1 MVLTRSTLRFGQ
13 GYDMHLIVALTV
25 MAFLAVWIPSAAIAE
40 DILIEDFQIQP
51 ETRWRFI
58 ADTVMGGVSTGQ
70 IEFVQEDGDIHAH
83 MTGSVST
90 ENNGGF
96 IQFRMEFLTPLP
108 KRTVGLRLVVRGN
121 DQRYFVHLRTSG
133 TVLPWQYYQAGFEVT
148 QEWSEVR
155 LPFTDFKASG
165 RLLRTVPR
173 PESLKSVGIVAFGRE
188 HEAEIDVREVS
199 YY

>member
-1 MVLTRSTLRFGQ
+1 MRLLAT
-13 GYDMHLIVALTV
+13 LIVMTV
-25 MAFLAVWIPSAAIAE
+25 FVICGPSAAIAE
-40 DILIEDFQIQP
+40 DVLIEDFEMQP

-70 IEFVQEDGDIHAH
+70 VEFVDENGDSFAR

-96 IQFRMEFLTPLP
+96 IQIRMEFPKPLP
-108 KRTVGLRLVVRGN
+108 QEAVGLRLVVRGN

-133 TVLPWQYYQAGFEVT
+133 TILPWQYYQAAFDVDE
-148 QEWSEVR
+148 EWAEVR
-155 LPFTDFKASG
+155 LPFVDFKRSG
-165 RLLRTVPR
+165 WPLREAPV
-173 PESLKSVGIVAFGRE
+173 PESLKSVGVVAFGRD
-188 HEAEIDVREVS
+188 HEAEIDVREVG